1 MLRGAYRRI
10 GRELCT
16 PVPRDEPIL
25 FIVTSICPNRSATLP
40 FPYIQPAGLLEL
52 CTASGHRDLAGLV
65 AFLWPLPLLSTS
77 PGTLSAPE
85 EGLKHSE

>member
-1 MLRGAYRRI
+1 MLRGAYRWI

-25 FIVTSICPNRSATLP
+25 FIVTFVPTALLPSP
-40 FPYIQPAGLLEL
+40 FPIFSPAGHLEL

-85 EGLKHSE
+85 EGLKHS